1 MTKLLI
7 VDDEPLVQ
15 IGIKS
20 MLNWT
25 DYGIEIC
32 GTAVNGQNALDLIE
46 EYSPEIIITD
56 IRMPIMNGLDLAKAC
71 RENTGKSL
79 CLYFSQVMKNFS

>member
-1 MTKLLI
+1 MAKLLI

-71 RENTGKSL
+71 REKYGKIPLFIFLTS
-79 CLYFSQVMKNFS
+79 YE